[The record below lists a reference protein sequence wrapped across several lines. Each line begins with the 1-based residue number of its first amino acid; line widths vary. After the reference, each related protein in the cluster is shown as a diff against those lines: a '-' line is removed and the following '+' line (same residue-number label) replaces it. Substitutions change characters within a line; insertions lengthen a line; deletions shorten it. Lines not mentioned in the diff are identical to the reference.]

1 MFECCVN
8 LGMCEGECCDLM
20 NVVCICGFRVGVW
33 LKVLQA
39 RVGCSWDS
47 LFTALCALKSV

>member
-20 NVVCICGFRVGVW
+20 NVVCMWVSCGRVVESFCKQELGV
-33 LKVLQA
+33 
-39 RVGCSWDS
+39 VG
-47 LFTALCALKSV
+47 FTALCALKSV